1 MKLVRNIILYKCT
14 FHAMCSHQGQNWT
27 FSLSLSL
34 ETGRVQSVTK
44 SDQNWKKM
52 TEEWKCKNPVKD
64 FKARQQL
71 LQTNFIF
78 SLELSRRRQSTGL
91 AVQLLSAALEVSQW
105 RWKLLWS
112 CPMQPVA
119 VVCLL
124 IYRILFTDKQGLA
137 RPTSTLPHSYLE
149 IFSWQ
154 SF

>member
-78 SLELSRRRQSTGL
+78 SLGRTEQEATVNRPGR
-91 AVQLLSAALEVSQW
+91 
-105 RWKLLWS
+105 
-112 CPMQPVA
+112 PA
-119 VVCLL
+119 VVCPWSQSVKVKAAVKLFPL
-124 IYRILFTDKQGLA
+124 DAASSSRLPAYIQDFIYWDS
-137 RPTSTLPHSYLE
+137 RPSQTLPHSYLE